1 MSTTATDLAIEL
13 SSKDLLRTLNEK
25 IETWNHE
32 LGTLAVMSNMTLVTL
47 RRKLA
52 GYSPFTFNELDMVCG
67 VLGINVS
74 ELYTDDAPTVTSEVV
89 ATPTP
94 EAAAEPLR
102 CTAYSWCDITDRDHD
117 GDSFH
122 QESGITVIERGVLRT
137 DHVVEDGV
145 VKLDVTESFA
155 WIVDA
160 DESEE
165 FFKTLRA
172 AIDTAEAKFEEFKAR
187 VQAGGER

>member
-1 MSTTATDLAIEL
+1 MSTTAADLAIEL
-13 SSKDLLRTLNEK
+13 SSKDLLGTLNEK

-52 GYSPFTFNELDMVCG
+52 GYSPFTFNELDTICAA
-67 VLGINVS
+67 LGIKVS
-74 ELYTDDAPTVTSEVV
+74 DLCTAGVSTVTSEML
-89 ATPTP
+89 ATP
-94 EAAAEPLR
+94 EAAKEPQR
-102 CTAYSWCDITDRDHD
+102 CEAYSWCEVTDRDHD
-117 GDSFH
+117 EGTFH
-122 QESGITVIERGVLRT
+122 QESGITLTERGVLRT

-145 VKLDVTESFA
+145 VKLDITESFA
-155 WIVDA
+155 WTVDA

-172 AIDTAEAKFEEFKAR
+172 AIDEAESKFEEFQTRVKA
-187 VQAGGER
+187 GEAP